1 MRGST
6 LDGQLDVFAR
16 CCILTSFFTLRKAKD
31 SEDIRH
37 LIPFYI
43 IAIDVVKNKGRPV
56 HMHKLD
62 FIAVFEDIVGIC
74 KILLYARCIAVQHPA
89 VNNGMP
95 NAVAVISKK
104 AGSRRIACLIPK
116 FRKCCT

>member
-1 MRGST
+1 MRRST

-56 HMHKLD
+56 HVNKLD
-62 FIAVFEDIVGIC
+62 FVAVFEDIVGIC
-74 KILLYARCIAVQHPA
+74 KILLHARCLPVKNHAIDK
-89 VNNGMP
+89 GMP
-95 NAVAVISKK
+95 NAVAVVSKK
-104 AGSRRIACLIPK
+104 ATSRRIACLIPK
-116 FRKCCT
+116 FRKCCP